1 MATEPEKFVLR
12 TSLTSPFG
20 RKVRMTADVLGLSDR
35 ITIMPADTADVNDTL
50 RQQNPIGKVPCLVRA
65 DGTAVYDSGVIMEF
79 LQEVAGTQRMLP
91 KSGTARIPM
100 LVAAKLADGII
111 DAGALIIYEGRYH
124 EPGAQSEYW
133 LNYQRGK
140 IMRSLAAFEA
150 SVPDAGKTDVVTIGL
165 ACALGFLD
173 KRQLLE
179 WRPTYPRLVAWLDA
193 FASNEPAFERTRP
206 PAN

>member
-1 MATEPEKFVLR
+1 MTTEPEKFVLR

-20 RKVRMTADVLGLSDR
+20 RKVRMAADVLGLSDR
-35 ITIMPADTADVNDTL
+35 ITIMPADTADENDTL

-79 LQEVAGTQRMLP
+79 LQEVVGTERLLP
-91 KSGTARIPM
+91 TSGPARIPI

-124 EPGAQSEYW
+124 EPDAQSDYW
-133 LNYQRGK
+133 LAYQRGK

-150 SVPDAGKTDVVTIGL
+150 ALPDAGKTDIVTIGL

-173 KRQLLE
+173 KRKLLE
-179 WRPTYPRLVAWLDA
+179 WRPSFPLLVAWLDA
-193 FASNEPAFERTRP
+193 FARNEPTFERTRAP
-206 PAN
+206 SN